1 MSGSRGGSSNFGV
14 RLSVDGAEA
23 VEASLRRVQTTAAQV
38 GQEVSRAGD
47 STGRALAVIERGT
60 QAASAGLTKM
70 GGDFAALAPV
80 VDTAGGAIG
89 RLVTSLSAGTGLLG
103 VLGAVG
109 GAVGVAVSLY
119 QNWGSVTSALGGAI
133 DTLTGRVRANVAAI
147 NDANG
152 ALRAYLQLSETALQA
167 ANRTFIAG
175 QRENA
180 DSARGRLPALQ
191 QSERD
196 LAAAL
201 ERARAGGGAGRV
213 IARGGASGL
222 VPTDEF
228 GQAADRAVQDRLAQQ
243 GQLEVGRIEGEI
255 ARVQAAIRGQQRII
269 DESEGR
275 IAGAVADQSN
285 GNPGRLPDTPSTPAA
300 RGGGGG
306 GAARPVRDD
315 LGGRRDAFLSQN
327 DPFERYAATLSRI
340 GQLQADLAA
349 AGQSP
354 LPDEAVVR
362 ATEQAMQDYERALSG
377 AGASTRDLADGTKEW
392 ERASQGA
399 AKALTGAFE
408 DLVFEGQS
416 FDDVLKNLERSLLRI
431 GNQVLLQPLIQSGF
445 SALFGGG
452 GGNLNNGGTSGIG
465 GLIGQG
471 VGFLSS
477 LVAHDGALVGAGGG
491 HHRMVPASLFAGAP
505 RFHGGGIIGPNEVPA
520 ILERGERVL
529 SRAQAAAYSRGGG
542 VTVNISTPDA
552 GSFRNSQGQI
562 MSTMAAALARSGRN
576 R

>member
-60 QAASAGLTKM
+60 QAASTGLTKL

-89 RLVTSLSAGTGLLG
+89 RLVTALGAGTGLLG
-103 VLGAVG
+103 VVGAVSAVV
-109 GAVGVAVSLY
+109 GAAVAVY
-119 QNWGSVTSALGGAI
+119 QNWDSVTRAVAGSM
-133 DTLTGRVRANVAAI
+133 DVLTGRVRAVRAELQSTYDLLNQL
-147 NDANG
+147 NG
-152 ALRAYLQLSETALQA
+152 IVPQA
-167 ANRTFIAG
+167 AST
-175 QRENA
+175 
-180 DSARGRLPALQ
+180 SARGAIEQIDGRANPIR
-191 QSERD
+191 ERIAENERR
-196 LAAAL
+196 LAA
-201 ERARAGGGAGRV
+201 ARAGGGAAAIV
-213 IARGGASGL
+213 NRGGASGL
-222 VPTDEF
+222 VPTDDFARDLDRRVIER
-228 GQAADRAVQDRLAQQ
+228 QQRQQADRAAEIERELSADRAALADLERARVRQQ
-243 GQLEVGRIEGEI
+243 GIIVAAEENVGSVTRPPPE
-255 ARVQAAIRGQQRII
+255 
-269 DESEGR
+269 
-275 IAGAVADQSN
+275 
-285 GNPGRLPDTPSTPAA
+285 DTPAARTA

-315 LGGRRDAFLSQN
+315 LGGRRDAFLTQN